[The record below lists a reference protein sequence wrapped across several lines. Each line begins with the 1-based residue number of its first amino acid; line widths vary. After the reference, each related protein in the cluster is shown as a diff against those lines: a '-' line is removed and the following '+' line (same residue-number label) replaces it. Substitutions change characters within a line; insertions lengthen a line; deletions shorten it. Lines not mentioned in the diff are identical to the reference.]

1 MPDPKRHRRG
11 PFDRADME
19 AKLRDR
25 IAMEK
30 QSKEE
35 AETALFVKTGEC
47 ASEYAALEVKVA
59 DLNTA
64 LSALQALYDECELRC
79 PPVRP

>member
-25 IAMEK
+25 IAMER
-30 QSKEE
+30 QQKEE
-35 AETALFVKTGEC
+35 AETKLSVKTVEC
-47 ASEYAALEVKVA
+47 SALQVEID
-59 DLNTA
+59 DLTTA